1 MKTKIT
7 SELKKGLGFPQSR
20 GKVAAQEQA
29 KIFRQAITASVFV
42 AALLTWV
49 MLSSV
54 ISVNT
59 VPNAYI
65 KDIFFGQKAF
75 SAIESSENKT
85 DVTNETRKVAL
96 DGVALSFHPKV
107 EPELTKITMKISDE
121 KTGFPLTHV
130 DWVIKV
136 RNPEGKEV
144 FKSSTVHSHLGTN
157 EFSYKFLEPG
167 KNTISALVASLG
179 PKMLGMDYPLPGHTR
194 IFKSGDPMTG
204 WKTDQ
209 TYFFGTRTAEFTIDI
224 PNSQQNNV
232 NSLAGII
239 NNSNEEQGRGSSND
253 TSDVSSVRVLDGSE
267 NGTKVKLE
275 LLTIPETVVAGK
287 PVTLVLKVKSAG
299 NDTLVTH
306 PDALLT
312 ISKESD
318 KLLQSAP
325 HGSALMAINGA
336 FHGHTGEK
344 GITTIFPSSGLY
356 RIDMDV
362 YSILESNYNF
372 GHVKTAFDLNVVDGD
387 DGTTT
392 ATITLGTQITNPTNT
407 TTAIPISGELNRVA
421 IIGQDAPFYTPD
433 HITVKRGTTLTF
445 RNHDAVVHTA
455 TGTNDGT
462 NVVSPTSNN
471 GFDTGL
477 LSTGQEKQIA
487 FDREG
492 TYNYFCE
499 VHPFMRG
506 AVIVSR

>member
-7 SELKKGLGFPQSR
+7 SELKKGLGFSQSR

-42 AALLTWV
+42 VALLTLA

-59 VPNAYI
+59 VHNAYI

-75 SAIESSENKT
+75 GAIESSENKT

-96 DGVALSFHPKV
+96 DGVALSFNPKV

-136 RNPEGKEV
+136 RNPEGKEI

-167 KNTISALVASLG
+167 KNTISVLVASLG
-179 PKMLGMDYPLPGHTR
+179 PKMLGMDYPPPGHTR

-204 WKTDQ
+204 WKIDH
-209 TYFFGTRTAEFTIDI
+209 TYFFGTRTTEFTIDI

-275 LLTIPETVVAGK
+275 LSTIPETVVAGK

-312 ISKESD
+312 ISNKSD

-325 HGSALMAINGA
+325 HGSPLMAINGA

-356 RIDMDV
+356 KIDMDV

-387 DGTTT
+387 DGTIT
-392 ATITLGTQITNPTNT
+392 AYFWRTQP
-407 TTAIPISGELNRVA
+407 SC
-421 IIGQDAPFYTPD
+421 
-433 HITVKRGTTLTF
+433 
-445 RNHDAVVHTA
+445 
-455 TGTNDGT
+455 
-462 NVVSPTSNN
+462 
-471 GFDTGL
+471 
-477 LSTGQEKQIA
+477 
-487 FDREG
+487 
-492 TYNYFCE
+492 YNWTRRSVLYPRPY
-499 VHPFMRG
+499 H
-506 AVIVSR
+506 S